1 MLKNVETAERRMK
14 MSNYID
20 TVALMDSL
28 HRVAKSLSDDG
39 ASAAA
44 GCVAG
49 TIMYIA
55 NFPAADVEQVKRGKW
70 ISECDNIQCYYEH
83 TCSICGKKIQGSKPA
98 HWNYC
103 PNCGAKME
111 EKS

>member
-1 MLKNVETAERRMK
+1 

-20 TVALMDSL
+20 ADELMDSL

-39 ASAAA
+39 APAAA
-44 GCVAG
+44 GYVAG

-70 ISECDNIQCYYEH
+70 IDDSVIIGEGSNTYR
-83 TCSICGKKIQGSKPA
+83 CSDCGELVTLNDGTPQE
-98 HWNYC
+98 NNMNFC
-103 PNCGAKME
+103 PNCGADMRE
-111 EKS
+111 ESK